1 MMKTYTAP
9 EMELSSFDN
18 ASVMLVSAT
27 DTDMDM
33 AEDF

>member
-1 MMKTYTAP
+1 MKPYTAP
-9 EMELSSFDN
+9 EMEMSAFDN
-18 ASVMLVSAT
+18 TSVMIVSAT